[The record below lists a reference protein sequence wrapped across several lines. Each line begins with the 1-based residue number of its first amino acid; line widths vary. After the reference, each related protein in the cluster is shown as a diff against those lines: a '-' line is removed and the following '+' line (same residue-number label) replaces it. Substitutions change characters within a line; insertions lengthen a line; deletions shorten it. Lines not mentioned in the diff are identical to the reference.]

1 MGELI
6 NTKIKKWQYINFENR
21 SLTIPRNLMK
31 VKNKNLPD
39 FKVPLSDEVVN
50 ILKNQYQY
58 TSHQEYIFLYVNN
71 KVLNSNTPNVA
82 LQRMGYKNKQTLH
95 GFRGIYRSLIDTH
108 QNEHNINYDVKKRF
122 LDHHDSNKVELAYN
136 HRAEFFE
143 QIKPLVEWWSNYIK
157 GLLDE

>member
-1 MGELI
+1 M
-6 NTKIKKWQYINFENR
+6 
-21 SLTIPRNLMK
+21 
-31 VKNKNLPD
+31 
-39 FKVPLSDEVVN
+39 
-50 ILKNQYQY
+50 
-58 TSHQEYIFLYVNN
+58 NN

-95 GFRGIYRSLIDTH
+95 GFRGIYRSLIDTN

-136 HRAEFFE
+136 HRAKFFE